1 MLNDA
6 YTYNRANTMTFSNA
20 SNSFK
25 TALLLSTVLL
35 STALLS
41 ACGEAD
47 ANAAEQV
54 EGQEEQ
60 FVAIPV
66 EAQSVHQGDIS
77 SHYATTAVL
86 EAKEEAFV
94 VARASGIIDGI
105 YVEEGDYV
113 EKGQVLATLDAQRYE
128 LNLQR
133 ARAELVGLE
142 QELAKIKQVHQQN
155 VVSDDVIDKLT
166 AQYTAAK
173 ASLAIAELDL
183 EEATITA
190 PISGYIAERNAKVGN
205 LTESFQR
212 ERMFHIVQQ
221 KELLGIVHLPERE
234 LTNIRTDQ
242 VASLSIAAI
251 GNQSVNAYVER
262 ISPVI
267 DSATG
272 TFKVTLR
279 VPNPDNILL
288 AGMFAEVALEY
299 ATHQNATLLPR
310 RALLSIDN
318 TDSVFVITDGVA
330 QKVSVTTGFQ
340 DAQHVEI
347 LSGLSGSE
355 MVVTAGHHNLKDQS
369 PVEIIAANKIG

>member
-1 MLNDA
+1 MLYDA

-54 EGQEEQ
+54 EEQEEQ
-60 FVAIPV
+60 VVAIPV

>member
-1 MLNDA
+1 MLYDA

-54 EGQEEQ
+54 EEQEEQ
-60 FVAIPV
+60 VVAIPV

-183 EEATITA
+183 EKRKI
-190 PISGYIAERNAKVGN
+190 
-205 LTESFQR
+205 
-212 ERMFHIVQQ
+212 
-221 KELLGIVHLPERE
+221 
-234 LTNIRTDQ
+234 
-242 VASLSIAAI
+242 SLSIKLLEEIEKKEALDK
-251 GNQSVNAYVER
+251 Y
-262 ISPVI
+262 
-267 DSATG
+267 G
-272 TFKVTLR
+272 TEGSGK
-279 VPNPDNILL
+279 N
-288 AGMFAEVALEY
+288 
-299 ATHQNATLLPR
+299 LPFSS
-310 RALLSIDN
+310 LSD
-318 TDSVFVITDGVA
+318 D
-330 QKVSVTTGFQ
+330 
-340 DAQHVEI
+340 
-347 LSGLSGSE
+347 
-355 MVVTAGHHNLKDQS
+355 LKKK
-369 PVEIIAANKIG
+369 EKK

>member
-60 FVAIPV
+60 VVAIPV

>member
-1 MLNDA
+1 MLYDA

-60 FVAIPV
+60 VVAIPV

-113 EKGQVLATLDAQRYE
+113 EKGQILATLDAQRYE
-128 LNLQR
+128 LNLHR

>member
-1 MLNDA
+1 MLYDA

-54 EGQEEQ
+54 EEQEEQ
-60 FVAIPV
+60 VVAIPV

-105 YVEEGDYV
+105 YVGEGDYV
-113 EKGQVLATLDAQRYE
+113 EKGQILATLDAQRYE
-128 LNLQR
+128 LNLKR

-234 LTNIRTDQ
+234 LTNIRTEQ

-262 ISPVI
+262 ISPCLLYTSPSPR
-267 DSATG
+267 DKRQSRMPSSA
-272 TFKVTLR
+272 
-279 VPNPDNILL
+279 
-288 AGMFAEVALEY
+288 
-299 ATHQNATLLPR
+299 
-310 RALLSIDN
+310 
-318 TDSVFVITDGVA
+318 
-330 QKVSVTTGFQ
+330 
-340 DAQHVEI
+340 
-347 LSGLSGSE
+347 
-355 MVVTAGHHNLKDQS
+355 
-369 PVEIIAANKIG
+369 

>member
-1 MLNDA
+1 
-6 YTYNRANTMTFSNA
+6 MTFSNA

>member
-1 MLNDA
+1 MLYDA

-60 FVAIPV
+60 VVAIPV